1 MEEEIEINISNSNQK
16 NRLKKD
22 ELLNKLKHMEIE
34 YDNEKE
40 DNSSYIT
47 MKTINEE
54 NRYFYNYAKFK
65 PSEIPVDNIITYL
78 LQRFILIIKD
88 LALEQQYISRN
99 FEKPKKQ
106 EEKLSPQKKVCNEQI
121 IRQRLDRY
129 NKEIRNLY
137 ENLKKKINMKKG
149 NSASP
154 KVLEFLEENVK
165 RTIDHLIV
173 K

>member
-1 MEEEIEINISNSNQK
+1 M
-16 NRLKKD
+16 
-22 ELLNKLKHMEIE
+22 
-34 YDNEKE
+34 
-40 DNSSYIT
+40 
-47 MKTINEE
+47 
-54 NRYFYNYAKFK
+54 
-65 PSEIPVDNIITYL
+65 
-78 LQRFILIIKD
+78 IIKD
-88 LALEQQYISRN
+88 LALEQQYYYRGN

-106 EEKLSPQKKVCNEQI
+106 EEKLSLQKKISNEQI

-137 ENLKKKINMKKG
+137 ENLKKKIIIKKG
-149 NSASP
+149 NSTSP